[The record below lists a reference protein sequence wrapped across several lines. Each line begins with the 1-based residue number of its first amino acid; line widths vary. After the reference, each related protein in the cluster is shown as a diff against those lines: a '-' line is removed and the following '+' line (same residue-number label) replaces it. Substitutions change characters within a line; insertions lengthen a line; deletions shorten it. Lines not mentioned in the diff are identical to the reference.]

1 MKHQVITLPEHH
13 EHYPICGN
21 QSVAR
26 TASFVVVTIFST
38 SFRDGANRSGAL

>member
-26 TASFVVVTIFST
+26 IASSAAVTIYSI
-38 SFRDGANRSGAL
+38 SFRDGANPSGGI